1 MPCLKCIAKP
11 LCQEGANTWVSCT
24 TACSLQTHTSV
35 LPETR
40 SYISFFVLYYVY
52 LTKRKFRV
60 RLWGLF
66 FPHRFVLVGLSQ
78 FQIPVWTQQTV
89 PTQIFYWPC
98 AICAVAAITNQ
109 WSSQCQWE
117 RFQLWRFS
125 LHHTLV
131 VNLNMLDGNFW
142 DQIIFMIDSF
152 LFLRLKMFKILVVYV
167 VYWKILHISHNLY
180 CNSWETL
187 WTKCISYSIHSSNM
201 KPASI
206 HFTALIA
213 C

>member
-1 MPCLKCIAKP
+1 MPCLKCMAKP
-11 LCQEGANTWVSCT
+11 LCQEGENTWVSCT

-66 FPHRFVLVGLSQ
+66 FSHRFVLVGLSQ
-78 FQIPVWTQQTV
+78 IQIPVWTQQTV
-89 PTQIFYWPC
+89 PTHIFYWPC
-98 AICAVAAITNQ
+98 AICAVSAITNQ

-125 LHHTLV
+125 LHYTLV
-131 VNLNMLDGNFW
+131 VNLNMLDGNFC

-152 LFLRLKMFKILVVYV
+152 LFLRLKMFK
-167 VYWKILHISHNLY
+167 KISCVCCVL
-180 CNSWETL
+180 
-187 WTKCISYSIHSSNM
+187 KDF
-201 KPASI
+201 A
-206 HFTALIA
+206 HFS
-213 C
+213 

>member
-1 MPCLKCIAKP
+1 MPCLKCMAKP

-40 SYISFFVLYYVY
+40 SYISFFCPVL
-52 LTKRKFRV
+52 RV
-60 RLWGLF
+60 FDKMKVSCPTLGSF
-66 FPHRFVLVGLSQ
+66 FFHRFVLVGLSQ
-78 FQIPVWTQQTV
+78 IQIPVWTQQTV

-98 AICAVAAITNQ
+98 AICAVSAIINQ

-125 LHHTLV
+125 LHYTLV
-131 VNLNMLDGNFW
+131 VNLNMLDGNFC

-152 LFLRLKMFKILVVYV
+152 LFF
-167 VYWKILHISHNLY
+167 
-180 CNSWETL
+180 
-187 WTKCISYSIHSSNM
+187 
-201 KPASI
+201 
-206 HFTALIA
+206 
-213 C
+213 